1 MYIAISLTTKVT
13 LKNYTNYVAVQ
24 EAVGIQGKSTLKD
37 GRKSLQS
44 KYYFSLI
51 FPICLVKLMLFS
63 AKDLLITNKR

>member
-37 GRKSLQS
+37 GRKSLQ
-44 KYYFSLI
+44 
-51 FPICLVKLMLFS
+51 ICLVKLMLFS